1 MCMSCL
7 KPCRD
12 CLCFRE
18 VKELVRIAFLGIA
31 GILMALQ
38 LKALKPDYSVYLCL
52 GVSLLIFSFVAE
64 KLSVIVDGL
73 EAIQAC
79 LPLKAGYIQTLMKI
93 IGITYIAEFASD
105 LCKDAGYQTIAGQI
119 QIFGKLSV
127 LAVSIPVLTALLDT
141 IQAFLGG

>member
-1 MCMSCL
+1 MI
-7 KPCRD
+7 R
-12 CLCFRE
+12 
-18 VKELVRIAFLGIA
+18 VAFLGIA

-64 KLSVIVDGL
+64 KLSVIMDGL
-73 EAIQAC
+73 EAVQNC
-79 LPLKAGYIQTLMKI
+79 LPLKAGYLQILMKI
-93 IGITYIAEFASD
+93 VGITYIAEFASD
-105 LCKDAGYQTIAGQI
+105 LCKDAGYQTVAGQI

-141 IQAFLGG
+141 IQTFLGG

>member
-1 MCMSCL
+1 M
-7 KPCRD
+7 
-12 CLCFRE
+12 
-18 VKELVRIAFLGIA
+18 VRVAFLGIT

-64 KLSVIVDGL
+64 KLSVIMDGL
-73 EAIQAC
+73 QAVQDC
-79 LPLKAGYIQTLMKI
+79 LPLKAGYLQILMKI
-93 IGITYIAEFASD
+93 VGITYIAEFASD

-141 IQAFLGG
+141 IQTFLGG